1 MNTGKQA
8 KNQYCVL
15 CNFSKSNPMHPI
27 QVFKQSILIQAS
39 IERVDRTIT
48 DRSLMHRW
56 LNPALKCEPIG
67 EWSSEQGTQSR
78 FMLQIPVLK
87 PTLLSTVIER
97 RLGLVVW
104 EFSGFF
110 VGRDRWECFPEGQG
124 TRLVNCFEFQIPNPL
139 VAFGFQTFAAPWTK
153 RDMQAQL
160 QRLKNV
166 AEHDNVGLQS

>member
-1 MNTGKQA
+1 MNST
-8 KNQYCVL
+8 
-15 CNFSKSNPMHPI
+15 
-27 QVFKQSILIQAS
+27 QVFKQSIVIQAS
-39 IERVDRTIT
+39 VERVDFTIT
-48 DRSLMHRW
+48 DRTLMHQW

-67 EWSSEQGTQSR
+67 EWRSDVGAQSQ
-78 FMLQIPVLK
+78 FMLQIPILK
-87 PTLLSTVIER
+87 PMLLSTVVER

-110 VGRDRWECFPEGQG
+110 VGRDRWECFPEAQG

-153 RDMQAQL
+153 RDMQTQL

-166 AEHDNVGLQS
+166 AEHDNAPSQT

>member
-1 MNTGKQA
+1 MNQT
-8 KNQYCVL
+8 
-15 CNFSKSNPMHPI
+15 
-27 QVFKQSILIQAS
+27 QVFQQSVMIQAS
-39 IERVDRTIT
+39 IDRVDSAIT
-48 DRSLMHRW
+48 DRTLMHQW
-56 LNPALKCEPIG
+56 LNPALVCEPIG
-67 EWSSEQGTQSR
+67 EWSSELGAQSR

-110 VGRDRWECFPEGQG
+110 VGRDRWECFSEAEG
-124 TRLVNCFEFQIPNPL
+124 TRLVNTFEFQIPNPL
-139 VAFGFQTFAAPWTK
+139 VSFGFQTFAAPWTK

-166 AEHDNVGLQS
+166 AEHDNAMP

>member
-1 MNTGKQA
+1 MVFHDSSTLNAMNQ
-8 KNQYCVL
+8 
-15 CNFSKSNPMHPI
+15 I
-27 QVFKQSILIQAS
+27 QEFKQSILIQAS
-39 IERVDRTIT
+39 IDRVDFTIT
-48 DRSLMHRW
+48 DRTLMHQW

-67 EWSSEQGTQSR
+67 EWSSDVGAKSR
-78 FMLQIPVLK
+78 FLLQIPILK
-87 PTLLSTVIER
+87 PMLLSTVVER

-110 VGRDRWECFPEGQG
+110 VGRDRWECFPEEKG

-160 QRLKNV
+160 LRLKNV
-166 AEHDNVGLQS
+166 AERDKTACQT